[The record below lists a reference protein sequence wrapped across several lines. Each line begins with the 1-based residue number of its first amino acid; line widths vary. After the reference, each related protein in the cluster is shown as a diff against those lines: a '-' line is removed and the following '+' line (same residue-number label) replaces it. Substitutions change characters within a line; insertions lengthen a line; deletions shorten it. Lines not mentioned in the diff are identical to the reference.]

1 MKRPFSKHWKSST
14 QPRKQRKY
22 IANATL
28 KEKHRFLC
36 SLLSPELRQQ
46 DGKRSIPVIK
56 EDEVKVM
63 RGQFK
68 DMKGKILRVFSKKS
82 RIHVD
87 GAQTVKRDGSKAY
100 YPIHPSNVMIINL
113 HLDDKERMNIFRR
126 IKHGTPQKIEN
137 S

>member
-1 MKRPFSKHWKSST
+1 MRS
-14 QPRKQRKY
+14 
-22 IANATL
+22 L
-28 KEKHRFLC
+28 FLSA
-36 SLLSPELRQQ
+36 SLSLELRKKH
-46 DGKRSIPVIK
+46 GKRTIPVRK
-56 EDEVKVM
+56 EDEVKIV

-68 DMKGKILRVFSKKS
+68 DMKGKILHVFLKKS

-126 IKHGTPQKIEN
+126 IKHGAPQKIET